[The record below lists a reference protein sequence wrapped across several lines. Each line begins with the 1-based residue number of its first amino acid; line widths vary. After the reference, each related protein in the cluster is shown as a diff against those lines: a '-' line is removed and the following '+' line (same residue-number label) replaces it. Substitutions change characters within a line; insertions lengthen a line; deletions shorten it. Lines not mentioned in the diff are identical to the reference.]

1 MALPDDD
8 RLRLDESL
16 LVHHARAAVFRFWR
30 DRDRAPRFLPDGTI
44 AAETEFERIV
54 WRSRQDPE
62 VTAEVVLHDAP
73 GGCTRV
79 RVSLRWRPAPADA
92 VAAVLGD
99 SPGRRVAEELTAI
112 DAALDA
118 DEAAQ
123 CTHREA
129 RSGRVQDASEAS
141 FPASDPP
148 SWTPVRGDARP

>member
-8 RLRLDESL
+8 GLRLDESL

-30 DRDRAPRFLPDGTI
+30 DRDRAPRFLPDGAI
-44 AAETEFERIV
+44 DAETEFERVV

-62 VTAEVVLHDAP
+62 VTAEVALQDAP

-79 RVSLRWRPAPADA
+79 HVSLRWPPASGDG

-99 SPGRRVAEELTAI
+99 SPGRRIAEELTAI
-112 DAALDA
+112 DAALEA
-118 DEAAQ
+118 DDAAQ
-123 CTHREA
+123 CAHREA
-129 RSGRVQDASEAS
+129 RSGRVQHESEAS